1 MSTAKAMVLNELSEM
16 PDEINDE
23 FQIVENL
30 YKILKLKKSQKSVQE
45 QGTLST
51 SDVRKH
57 FSEKREVMAN
67 L

>member
-57 FSEKREVMAN
+57 FSEKRRGMAN